1 MGRATKTVVK
11 KEKTIAPVC
20 VASLTTKQANSK
32 FEYNMRHCPTVI
44 RRFYDG
50 KFKMAKL
57 SDPEKRKFVEETIK
71 NPTFEG
77 DYFKQLQVLNT
88 GTVDKDSAQWLSYE
102 SIVRIHGKNLVAAM
116 VKQKTIET
124 QPHEKLDFDDKET
137 LETIDPEERL
147 QYREVTKTH
156 DIIVSDMERLER
168 STEAEPTEHEG
179 GEDDDMKRVHAL
191 CKKTHNAYVTASID
205 IKIRMGKL
213 ENNKYR
219 FGSVGYAY
227 DK

>member
-1 MGRATKTVVK
+1 MGRATETVVK

-156 DIIVSDMERLER
+156 DIIVS
-168 STEAEPTEHEG
+168 SHG
-179 GEDDDMKRVHAL
+179 
-191 CKKTHNAYVTASID
+191 ASRAI
-205 IKIRMGKL
+205 
-213 ENNKYR
+213 Y
-219 FGSVGYAY
+219 
-227 DK
+227 

>member
-1 MGRATKTVVK
+1 M
-11 KEKTIAPVC
+11 
-20 VASLTTKQANSK
+20 
-32 FEYNMRHCPTVI
+32 
-44 RRFYDG
+44 
-50 KFKMAKL
+50 
-57 SDPEKRKFVEETIK
+57 
-71 NPTFEG
+71 
-77 DYFKQLQVLNT
+77 LNT
-88 GTVDKDSAQWLSYE
+88 GTVDKDSVQWLSYE

-191 CKKTHNAYVTASID
+191 CKTTHTAYVTASID